1 MEFDSRANKV
11 DPRGYEAAL
20 AALSGLINQRKRAD
34 GSNWGDA
41 FALMRSYVKVL
52 DLEGPIDQLSIIHV
66 AGTKGKGSTC
76 AMAESMLRASGHT
89 TGLFTSP
96 HLVDVRE
103 RFRLNG
109 EMVSVDT
116 FLKHFWWCYDR
127 CKEAASSPSSPIPMP
142 AYFRFLTLLALRIF
156 THTQVDVAILEVG
169 IGGRFDATNIVNAS
183 LAVSLCRQW
192 AIRSGREKEAD
203 AIDQALADKTLPP
216 AYIKGLGCAS
226 WPGRCEILQDCPT
239 EPGQAGS
246 AGGQLTFFL
255 DGAHTVESM
264 EVCGEWF
271 SEASRDGGKD
281 GEGDR
286 RGAGERGGEGVG
298 RTNTGEGAA
307 ATGAAGAEDTAAAAA
322 GAQGSSQVEAKTP
335 VRVRLCG
342 AIFARTGCIAEQD
355 GLVRPRDP
363 HTLMAQLLRT
373 LERKGLSLHRALFVP
388 SLSSYTALLPS
399 PTSSSPSSAYLPSSD
414 STGPA
419 PNVTS
424 QSTSSGTDAS
434 GTRQSSSLSQSSLVW
449 QLAMQQTWEQLQ
461 QQPLHAVNF
470 AAAAANIGAA
480 PAAAPAPAPAS
491 AAASAAG
498 SGARSVDSIPASFLV
513 PFVLVL
519 CLSAL
524 PFSALVAAQ
533 YDGSEGGGDDNSGG
547 GGGGGGYGGVKC
559 DPSSLPDYD
568 YSVKLNDRGLILH
581 WKTVSSTT
589 VNFAAQAL
597 AGPVADGWFAV
608 GWSGSSGRM
617 IPGEAVIGNLPGGTM
632 NPYYLG
638 YYSMAEVVPTINFSI
653 GSAGNEAVLTK
664 NADNSTIMKFS
675 RSINDGTVKV
685 LLKGVNYMIWAYSD
699 GSQTL
704 AQHPRSNITLG
715 RTARLTPSPAPHS
728 RPLPFLLPSS
738 SLPPPFVFPSSSSS
752 SLPLPFLL
760 PSSSLPPPFLFP
772 SSSLPPPF
780 LFPSSSL
787 PLPFLLPSSSLPLPF
802 LFPSSSLPPPFHF
815 PSSSLPL
822 PFLFLQLPCRV
833 LPSRGFVPI
842 DYSCPTSANSGSSS
856 SGSSSSHSPS
866 PSPHTLSCAPLPFL
880 VPPVSSLQGIRADR
894 LQLFHVGQRQQQQ
907 QQRLSVVSHPLPFP
921 FPLVLPPP
929 LLPHQ
934 GIRADRLQLPRI
946 RRQQQQ
952 WVILP
957 IPGVGLPALL
967 PRGIQMLHTAQRE
980 RVSAV
985 HCGAVRYSYIGVG
998 FSKDGK
1004 MTNSDAAI
1012 GNVPPGTLANGA
1024 AVGPYYMSGHELQS
1038 VTPTAMWSVT
1048 NTSVTTSNGYTIIK
1062 FTRTMGT
1069 GYVPINAFGPTTII
1083 WAYSPDG
1090 STTLAD
1096 HRSNYGSASIDFVKG
1111 TVSGGHGSSTAAY
1124 IAHGALLS
1132 IAFALLMPLAILL
1145 ARLLLADRPDGAPL
1159 NLNRASYIHADANGV
1174 APSPQQQPAKN
1185 LRPMGFQL
1193 HRGIQVFALVVA
1205 VAGMIVIIVQAGSK
1219 GLSWTHGQVGLAAVI
1234 LALVQAIVGFVR
1246 PDKTAP
1252 NRFMW
1257 LVAHCLIG
1265 ATTIA
1270 LAWAAMFLGIDLY
1283 HTKFMENV
1291 TWCYWV
1297 CGVCVGVFGV
1307 AYLVLVIPDS
1317 ILSLKGRKD
1326 HGDDGKGTGTPAA
1339 F

>member
-1 MEFDSRANKV
+1 MPSTSTTLPQAAGSHSRNNAGPSIASTAAADDHPSPFGAFPSVPPLPVTLFRLQSRHRFSPRRSIACCRQASPRVANCA
-11 DPRGYEAAL
+11 PSIFLR
-20 AALSGLINQRKRAD
+20 
-34 GSNWGDA
+34 
-41 FALMRSYVKVL
+41 FARPL
-52 DLEGPIDQLSIIHV
+52 LSI
-66 AGTKGKGSTC
+66 TSLSPQQGSTC

-169 IGGRFDATNIVNAS
+169 IGGRFDATNIAGAILFVRSSQAVFPFVSIPFFLLVFPLSYSILPQAGVPAVSAPQEEEAMEVLRLRAAELQIPLELARPWHEVAPGVRVGLAGRHQQVNAS

-335 VRVRLCG
+335 VRVLLFNCMP
-342 AIFARTGCIAEQD
+342 E
-355 GLVRPRDP
+355 RDP

-513 PFVLVL
+513 P
-519 CLSAL
+519 CDSTH
-524 PFSALVAAQ
+524 ALVAAQ

-704 AQHPRSNITLG
+704 AQHPRSNMG
-715 RTARLTPSPAPHS
+715 S
-728 RPLPFLLPSS
+728 
-738 SLPPPFVFPSSSSS
+738 V
-752 SLPLPFLL
+752 
-760 PSSSLPPPFLFP
+760 
-772 SSSLPPPF
+772 
-780 LFPSSSL
+780 
-787 PLPFLLPSSSLPLPF
+787 
-802 LFPSSSLPPPFHF
+802 
-815 PSSSLPL
+815 
-822 PFLFLQLPCRV
+822 Q
-833 LPSRGFVPI
+833 I
-842 DYSCPTSANSGSSS
+842 DYSCPASGGSSS
-856 SGSSSSHSPS
+856 SGSSSQSQGSACQPS
-866 PSPHTLSCAPLPFL
+866 SLAGYKCSTQLSANAYILHWVVNKDSTLSMA
-880 VPPVSSLQGIRADR
+880 
-894 LQLFHVGQRQQQQ
+894 
-907 QQRLSVVSHPLPFP
+907 
-921 FPLVLPPP
+921 
-929 LLPHQ
+929 
-934 GIRADRLQLPRI
+934 
-946 RRQQQQ
+946 
-952 WVILP
+952 
-957 IPGVGLPALL
+957 
-967 PRGIQMLHTAQRE
+967 AQ
-980 RVSAV
+980 VATT
-985 HCGAVRYSYIGVG
+985 GYIGVG

-1096 HRSNYGSASIDFVKG
+1096 HRSNY
-1111 TVSGGHGSSTAAY
+1111 TAAY

-1257 LVAHCLIG
+1257 LVAHCFIG